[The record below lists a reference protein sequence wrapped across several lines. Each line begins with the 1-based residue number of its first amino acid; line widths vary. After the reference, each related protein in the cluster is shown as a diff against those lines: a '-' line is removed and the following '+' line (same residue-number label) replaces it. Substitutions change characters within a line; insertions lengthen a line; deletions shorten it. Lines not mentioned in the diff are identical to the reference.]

1 MALSMYES
9 VFFLL
14 SGSGLFLFGM
24 RSMGIGIEGMAMGK
38 ISTLLARLKNN
49 GPACY
54 TLGAGVTSI
63 IQASDATVILSMTFA
78 DKNIISTKNAIY
90 ISLGARLGTTITGVL
105 VAFSTLSITPI
116 MMSLSLLGV
125 IALMFSKSNKGIG
138 IGQILSGLG
147 VLFVGIYLM
156 GFSISGNSFISSFF
170 SSLFSRIAYPPLLFL
185 LGIVFTSIMQSSSA
199 MSGVLIVLIEA
210 GSLPFSSAIFLII
223 GATVGTTVVPLFASL
238 PMNGNAKE
246 IAISFSLTALFS
258 AIVLGIAVWLFKKPI
273 CTLYEVIGIGAWR
286 VALFNVTYSLIAS
299 LLMFPFVPKIQL
311 IAERIFI
318 YWKKKWQIIKRN

>member
-9 VFFLL
+9 LFFLL

-24 RSMGIGIEGMAMGK
+24 RTMGVGIESMAMGR
-38 ISTLLARLKNN
+38 INTLFERLKNS
-49 GPACY
+49 GLACY

-78 DKNIISTKNAIY
+78 DKDIISTRNAIY

-116 MMSLSLLGV
+116 MMSLTLLGV
-125 IALMFSKSNKGIG
+125 INLMFSKRNKGIG
-138 IGQILSGLG
+138 VGQILSGLG
-147 VLFVGIYLM
+147 VLFVGIYFM
-156 GFSISGNSFISSFF
+156 GVSISGNNLISSFF
-170 SSLFSRIAYPPLLFL
+170 SSIFSKIAYPPLLFL
-185 LGIVFTSIMQSSSA
+185 LGIMFTAIMQSSSA
-199 MSGVLIVLIEA
+199 MSGVLIVLIES
-210 GSLPFSSAIFLII
+210 GFLPFSSAVFLII

-238 PMNGNAKE
+238 PMKGKAKE

-258 AIVLGIAVWLFKKPI
+258 AIILGIVVWIFKKPI
-273 CTLYEVIGIGAWR
+273 CILYELIGIGAWR

-299 LLMFPFVPKIQL
+299 LIMLPFVPKIQL

-318 YWKKKWQIIKRN
+318 YWRKKWQINKRN